1 MDWLPWSSK
10 KYDNAIREALPFDVS
25 DDELK
30 SLSAD
35 QKKTFLEKYK
45 PNKFRD
51 PLSKTVVPE
60 VEEPRFGRKIDFS
73 GYRPFYRASDS
84 ALLSAGIDPVEAKH
98 WVHGVNGINPVSISN
113 MGVSKKLPLT
123 VDSVGKMPIKFKD
136 APPRIH
142 GPELIKVLDKH
153 LGYGRHLYD
162 GGTLH
167 DLAGSLVSSDVAVDD
182 FLKTQKK
189 NWPAGQ
195 KAMLF
200 DLVDALK
207 KEDDVFNT
215 EMKDVMRR
223 NGMQSLADMRAAG
236 QALGSAAD
244 ASPGGPLGSA
254 RILDAIKGKGTESL
268 GVLGNSG
275 ATKGGIKGGIS
286 AVGKGIKNLFSKNK
300 KLAPVGAVAE
310 ALTKG
315 ASLSD
320 VSTWRYAAI
329 KANAMLQ
336 Q

>member
-51 PLSKTVVPE
+51 PLGNTNVPNLDE
-60 VEEPRFGRKIDFS
+60 TAYGRRVSFGEYK
-73 GYRPFYRASDS
+73 PFYRASDS
-84 ALLSAGIDPVEAKH
+84 ALLRAGIDPLEARR
-98 WVHGVNGINPVSISN
+98 WVHGVNGINPDVIKEMSVSRTF
-113 MGVSKKLPLT
+113 PLT

-136 APPRIH
+136 TPRIH
-142 GPELIKVLDKH
+142 GPETIKVLDKH
-153 LGYGRHLYD
+153 LGYARHLYD

-189 NWPAGQ
+189 NWPVGQ

-223 NGMQSLADMRAAG
+223 NGMQSLADMRAAS

-244 ASPGGPLGSA
+244 AAPGGPLGSA
-254 RILDAIKGKGTESL
+254 RILDAIKGKGADGL
-268 GVLGNSG
+268 GALDDSG
-275 ATKGGIKGGIS
+275 AAKGGIKGGIR

-300 KLAPVGAVAE
+300 KLAPVGVVAE

-315 ASLSD
+315 ASFRGKESWLQ
-320 VSTWRYAAI
+320 AAV
-329 KANAMLQ
+329 KANTDLRK
-336 Q
+336 